1 MKVLDNL
8 VSKSFQ
14 NKIENY
20 LLNNNFPW
28 FYQKESLQSSMPKKY
43 KIQTKDTF
51 NEFQMC
57 HKFIDKGKINS
68 QHIEIIVE
76 LLKELK
82 METSQILRCK
92 ANLKFKTTTNKKHNI
107 FHIDNPNS
115 HKVLIYYVNDSDGD
129 TVFFDED
136 LNIKKK
142 ITPKMG
148 NMVLFNGNSPH
159 AASHPIKSHRYIIS
173 YTFLYKNFK

>member
-20 LLNNNFPW
+20 LLNDHFPW

-51 NEFQMC
+51 NEFQMS
-57 HKFIDKGKINS
+57 HIFINKGKINS
-68 QHIEIIVE
+68 QYIEIIVE
-76 LLKELK
+76 LLKQLK
-82 METSQILRCK
+82 METSEILRCK
-92 ANLKFKTTTNKKHNI
+92 ANLKFKTDNNRKHNI
-107 FHIDNPNS
+107 FHIDSPHP

-129 TVFFDED
+129 TYLQLENSIKTVKPKKGRVLIFDG
-136 LNIKKK
+136 K
-142 ITPKMG
+142 IM
-148 NMVLFNGNSPH
+148 H
-159 AASHPIKSHRYIIS
+159 AANHPKKNDKRLII
-173 YTFLYKNFK
+173 NFNML

>member
-1 MKVLDNL
+1 VKVFDNL
-8 VSKSFQ
+8 VSKLFQ

-51 NEFQMC
+51 NEFQMS

-68 QHIEIIVE
+68 QHIGIIVE

-115 HKVLIYYVNDSDGD
+115 HKVLIYYVNNSDGD
-129 TVFFDED
+129 TYLKLNNSIKTVKPKKGRVLTFDG
-136 LNIKKK
+136 K
-142 ITPKMG
+142 IM
-148 NMVLFNGNSPH
+148 H
-159 AASHPIKSHRYIIS
+159 AANHPKKNDKRLII
-173 YTFLYKNFK
+173 NFNML